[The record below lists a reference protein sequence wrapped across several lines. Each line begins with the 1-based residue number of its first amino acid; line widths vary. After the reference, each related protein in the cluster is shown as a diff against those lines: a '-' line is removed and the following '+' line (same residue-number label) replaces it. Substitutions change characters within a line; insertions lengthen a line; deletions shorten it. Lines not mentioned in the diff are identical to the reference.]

1 MPNHD
6 RFLPDFCAVRSTFV
20 LVLLAEMLALLLAL
34 ASAGAASEL
43 WTTLGLLSLFI
54 LWIILGS
61 AATLCISQ
69 RWWRGWSVARSG
81 FLVLAVTQVMNHL
94 AVYIARTPL
103 LHPFD
108 SGDGYTHLRTGLS
121 TALLT
126 GLWLRFQFVQ
136 HEKRRQSRA
145 EAQARLDSL
154 QARMRPH
161 FLFNSLNAIAGL
173 TRLDPR
179 KAEELLLD
187 LAELFRAI
195 LKKDQPLYPLREEIQ
210 LARQYLNIEQQRL
223 GHRLQIQWAIASESE
238 GYLVPPLS
246 LQPLL
251 ENAVYHGIEPSE
263 SGGTIDIT
271 ARLRHDRLLITVT
284 NPVPDR
290 AGNGFRS
297 RPGNRLALEN
307 LRLRLDSC
315 YAGEARLLTSQVD
328 DRYQVRL
335 VLPLLA
341 ETP

>member
-1 MPNHD
+1 MPNRD
-6 RFLPDFCAVRSTFV
+6 RFLPDFCAVRTTFV
-20 LVLLAEMLALLLAL
+20 LVMLAELLALLLTL
-34 ASAGAASEL
+34 ASAATASDL
-43 WTTLGLLSLFI
+43 WASLGLQSLFI
-54 LWIILGS
+54 LWVILAS
-61 AATLCISQ
+61 AALLCLSQ
-69 RWWRGWSVARSG
+69 RWWRGWSVARSCG
-81 FLVLAVTQVMNHL
+81 LVFAVTQGMNHL
-94 AVYIARTPL
+94 AVYLAESPL
-103 LHPFD
+103 MHPMD
-108 SGDGYTHLRTGLS
+108 GNNGYTHLRTGLS
-121 TALLT
+121 AALLA

-173 TRLDPR
+173 TRLDPA

-195 LKKDQPLYPLREEIQ
+195 LKQDQPLCPLSEEIQ

-223 GHRLQIQWAIASESE
+223 GDRIRVQWAIAAETE
-238 GYLVPPLS
+238 VYRVPPLS

-251 ENAVYHGIEPSE
+251 ENAVYHGIEPGE
-263 SGGTIDIT
+263 TGGVIEIA
-271 ARLRHDRLLITVT
+271 ARLRHDRLVITVT
-284 NPVPDR
+284 NPVPER
-290 AGNGFRS
+290 AGNGFLP

-315 YAGEARLLTSQVD
+315 YAGEAKLQTSQVD
-328 DRYQVRL
+328 DRYQIRL
-335 VLPLLA
+335 VLPLTK